1 MNRVKAALCGL
12 FCVHGPMVA
21 ECLPLPL
28 YSGSERANCP
38 VMEET
43 MMNNV
48 QLEVGL
54 AYVSAYAAMFV
65 AMLLLT

>member
-1 MNRVKAALCGL
+1 
-12 FCVHGPMVA
+12 
-21 ECLPLPL
+21 
-28 YSGSERANCP
+28 
-38 VMEET
+38 MEET

-54 AYVSAYAAMFV
+54 AYVGAYALMFV